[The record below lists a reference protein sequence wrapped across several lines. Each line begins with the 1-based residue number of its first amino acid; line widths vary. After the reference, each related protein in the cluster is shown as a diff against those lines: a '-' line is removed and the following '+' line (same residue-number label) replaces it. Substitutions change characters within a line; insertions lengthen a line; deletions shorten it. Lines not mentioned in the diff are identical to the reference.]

1 MTQRMF
7 PRRALFGAALL
18 LPLGASLGACSVKGI
33 KNPFQGMTQGVAEPQ
48 KPFTL
53 TERGDRMVRWLYRGG
68 KDAQM
73 APEAFAVM
81 GLENG
86 GRDIFVKQFGE
97 DGRDGRYVISL
108 VNVRKIHEFV
118 LHHSN
123 GDVLIFH
130 HCDTAFVRQTSV
142 RYPRNG
148 KPVFIT
154 DTAFAENDFQRQIT
168 FWFDRM
174 PGR

>member
-1 MTQRMF
+1 MF

-18 LPLGASLGACSVKGI
+18 LPLGACSVKGL
-33 KNPFQGMTQGVAEPQ
+33 KNPFEGMGQSVAGPQ

-97 DGRDGRYVISL
+97 DGTDGRYVISL

-148 KPVFIT
+148 KPTFIA
-154 DTAFAENDFQRQIT
+154 DTALAEADFKKQIT

-174 PGR
+174 PGL

>member
-1 MTQRMF
+1 LVQRGF
-7 PRRALFGAALL
+7 SRRGFLGAAVL
-18 LPLGASLGACSVKGI
+18 LPLGACSNVQLR
-33 KNPFQGMTQGVAEPQ
+33 NPFGPIGPY

-53 TERGDRMVRWLYRGG
+53 TERGDRMVRWLYHDG

-86 GRDIFVKQFGE
+86 GRDIFVKQLGD
-97 DGRDGRYVISL
+97 DGPDGRYVISL

-118 LHHSN
+118 MHHSN

-130 HCDTAFVRQTSV
+130 HCDTAFRRLTSV
-142 RYPRNG
+142 RYARNG
-148 KPVFIT
+148 KPTLIT
-154 DTAFAENDFQRQIT
+154 DTAFAEADFQRQLA
-168 FWFDRM
+168 FWFNRM

>member
-1 MTQRMF
+1 MF

-18 LPLGASLGACSVKGI
+18 LPLGASLVACSVKGL
-33 KNPFQGMTQGVAEPQ
+33 KNPFEGMGQSVAGPQ

-108 VNVRKIHEFV
+108 VNVRQIHEFV
-118 LHHSN
+118 VHRRQGEILT
-123 GDVLIFH
+123 FH
-130 HCDTAFVRQTSV
+130 QCDTAF
-142 RYPRNG
+142 
-148 KPVFIT
+148 
-154 DTAFAENDFQRQIT
+154 
-168 FWFDRM
+168 
-174 PGR
+174 